1 MNRFAEKYA
10 KLENE
15 KKQKQDALVY
25 GTALPSVEQTQ
36 SGAEDEKK
44 VAKKPSQNKK
54 KLGEPLCRVGSPSY
68 RPYMS
73 SGKDDRKKIITVLS
87 HENSDM
93 LAAVA
98 NARTLSAA
106 CVMNDILDEY
116 RTLLQEDGK
125 PLAETDRSYKPM
137 APAEKRSRAN
147 RVFSI
152 LNYNMLLDLA
162 QKRGGLSFVQITNDV
177 LDEYRSLF

>member
-25 GTALPSVEQTQ
+25 GAPLPADEPAPSNA
-36 SGAEDEKK
+36 AEEKK
-44 VAKKPSQNKK
+44 TAKKPTQGKK
-54 KLGEPLCRVGSPSY
+54 KLGEPLCRVISPSY

-73 SGKDDRKKIITVLS
+73 SGKDDRKRIITVLS

-93 LAAVA
+93 LDAVA
-98 NARTLSAA
+98 NVRTLSVA

-116 RTLLQEDGK
+116 RTQIRENGK

-137 APAEKRSRAN
+137 AAADKRSRSN
-147 RVFSI
+147 RVFSLI
-152 LNYNMLLDLA
+152 NYNMLLELA
-162 QKRGGLSFVQITNDV
+162 KKRGGLSFVQTVNDV